1 MTERRRTI
9 LSAGLVLIAA
19 LGCANPAPVPRS
31 VPVAPAIPDD
41 HHVYDHAERDRAEL
55 LAREVERLTADL
67 VAAEQALVS
76 AESGLRG
83 ESSRADAVST
93 LAGAR
98 IQIDRARDQAPW
110 QSPSLDEA
118 GEKLDEAQR
127 QIDAENFGSAIFFA
141 HRAERIAK
149 RAREESEIA
158 QHEEGFRRIAGDRV
172 NLRDGPSTDHGVL
185 AVLPRG
191 SPVFPERE
199 ESEWLLIRTARG
211 RVGWIHTSLVQ

>member
-1 MTERRRTI
+1 MTELRWTI
-9 LSAGLVLIAA
+9 LAAA
-19 LGCANPAPVPRS
+19 LLGLLAAGCAKPAPRA
-31 VPVAPAIPDD
+31 VPVAPVVQDD
-41 HHVYDHAERDRAEL
+41 HRVYEQAERDRAQL
-55 LAREVERLTADL
+55 LEREVERLTADL
-67 VAAEQALVS
+67 AAAEQALVS

-83 ESSRADAVST
+83 ASSRADAVST

-158 QHEEGFRRIAGDRV
+158 QAEEGFRRIAGDRV
-172 NLRDGPSTDHGVL
+172 NLRDGPSTNHGVL
-185 AVLPRG
+185 AVLTRG
-191 SPVFPERE
+191 TPVFPERE
-199 ESEWLLIRTARG
+199 ETEWLLIRTARG
-211 RVGWIHTSLVQ
+211 RVGWIHTSLAQ

>member
-1 MTERRRTI
+1 MAELQRTT
-9 LSAGLVLIAA
+9 LLATGLVLIAT
-19 LGCANPAPVPRS
+19 LGCAKPAPRA
-31 VPVAPAIPDD
+31 VPVAPVVQDD
-41 HHVYDHAERDRAEL
+41 HRVYEQAERDRAQL
-55 LAREVERLTADL
+55 LEREVDRLTADL
-67 VAAEQALVS
+67 AAAEQALVS

-83 ESSRADAVST
+83 ASSRADAVST

-158 QHEEGFRRIAGDRV
+158 QAEEGFRRIAGDRV

-185 AVLPRG
+185 AVLTRG
-191 SPVFPERE
+191 TPVFPERE

-211 RVGWIHTSLVQ
+211 RVGWIHTSLAQ